1 MENRIWFLVIS
12 LGVLWGSSFLFVEIL
27 LQYLN
32 PITIVFLRVSIA
44 SAVLISFIVAS
55 KQTYPLSASDL
66 MSLLIMGFFNN
77 VIPFTFITIGQ
88 QTTTGGLAS
97 ILNAN
102 TSILTILLAAI
113 FIPSEKL
120 TLNRII
126 GVFIGL
132 IGVMIAIGYQNI
144 FQFLEN
150 SIGKY
155 FILLAT
161 VSYAFASIW
170 AKLKLTHLP
179 SLIAAAGMLTMSS
192 LILSP
197 FVIIYHSNELLNIN
211 VTILLWSVLFAV
223 LCSVIAYFLYFKIL
237 ESTGAGNL
245 LICTIIIPP
254 SAIILD
260 AFVLGQVI
268 LLTEFIG
275 MIVIILGLIILDGR
289 ILNLKNKA

>member
-66 MSLLIMGFFNN
+66 ISLLIMGFFNN

-113 FIPSEKL
+113 LIPSEKL

-126 GVFIGL
+126 GVFVGL
-132 IGVMIAIGYQNI
+132 IGC
-144 FQFLEN
+144 
-150 SIGKY
+150 
-155 FILLAT
+155 LLYT
-161 VSYAFASIW
+161 SD
-170 AKLKLTHLP
+170 
-179 SLIAAAGMLTMSS
+179 AA
-192 LILSP
+192 
-197 FVIIYHSNELLNIN
+197 
-211 VTILLWSVLFAV
+211 
-223 LCSVIAYFLYFKIL
+223 
-237 ESTGAGNL
+237 
-245 LICTIIIPP
+245 
-254 SAIILD
+254 D
-260 AFVLGQVI
+260 
-268 LLTEFIG
+268 
-275 MIVIILGLIILDGR
+275 D
-289 ILNLKNKA
+289 

>member
-1 MENRIWFLVIS
+1 
-12 LGVLWGSSFLFVEIL
+12 
-27 LQYLN
+27 
-32 PITIVFLRVSIA
+32 
-44 SAVLISFIVAS
+44 
-55 KQTYPLSASDL
+55 
-66 MSLLIMGFFNN
+66 
-77 VIPFTFITIGQ
+77 
-88 QTTTGGLAS
+88 
-97 ILNAN
+97 
-102 TSILTILLAAI
+102 
-113 FIPSEKL
+113 
-120 TLNRII
+120 
-126 GVFIGL
+126 
-132 IGVMIAIGYQNI
+132 
-144 FQFLEN
+144 
-150 SIGKY
+150 
-155 FILLAT
+155 
-161 VSYAFASIW
+161 
-170 AKLKLTHLP
+170 
-179 SLIAAAGMLTMSS
+179 MSS

-211 VTILLWSVLFAV
+211 VTILLWSLLFAV

>member
-66 MSLLIMGFFNN
+66 ISLLIMGFFNN

-113 FIPSEKL
+113 LIPSEKL

-132 IGVMIAIGYQNI
+132 MGVMIAIGYQNI

-161 VSYAFASIW
+161 VSYACASIW

-179 SLIAAAGMLTMSS
+179 SLIAAAGMLTMSA

-197 FVIIYHSNELLNIN
+197 FVIIYHSSELLNIN
-211 VTILLWSVLFAV
+211 VTILLWSVLFAI

-268 LLTEFIG
+268 LLIEFVG